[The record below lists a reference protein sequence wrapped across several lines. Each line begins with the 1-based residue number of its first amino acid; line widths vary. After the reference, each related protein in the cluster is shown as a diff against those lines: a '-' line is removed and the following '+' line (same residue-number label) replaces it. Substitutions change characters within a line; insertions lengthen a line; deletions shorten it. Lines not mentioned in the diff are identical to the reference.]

1 MILKY
6 RINEMHNFK
15 ELNVWKDAKDFSVYI
30 YRLTRTFP
38 ESETYGII
46 SQINRSAVSIPSNIA
61 EGAGR
66 NSNKDFSRFINIA
79 IGSSFELET
88 QLMIAYEIDFIEKK
102 TFDEINEKL
111 GLIQKRLVSFNKYL
125 KSKK

>member
-1 MILKY
+1 
-6 RINEMHNFK
+6 MHNFK
-15 ELNVWKDAKDFSVYI
+15 ELNVWRDTKDFSVYI

-38 ESETYGII
+38 KSETYGII

-66 NSNKDFSRFINIA
+66 NSNKDFSRFIHIA

-88 QLMIAYEIDFIEKK
+88 QLMIAYEIDFIEKG